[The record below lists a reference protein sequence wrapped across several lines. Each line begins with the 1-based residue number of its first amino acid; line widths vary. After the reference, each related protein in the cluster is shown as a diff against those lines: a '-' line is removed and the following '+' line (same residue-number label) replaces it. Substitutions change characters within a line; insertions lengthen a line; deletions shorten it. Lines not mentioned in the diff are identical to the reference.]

1 MQLTVIRADDSVTH
15 LALSG
20 RLDVQGVN
28 AVQNQFSFQAT
39 ARHRATL
46 VDLSEV
52 TFMASLGIGML
63 VESARALRHR
73 GVKMVLLAPTA
84 DVRKTLEAAG
94 IHQVIPIAATADAA
108 SALLQ

>member
-1 MQLTVIRADDSVTH
+1 MQITVIRADDSVTH

-28 AVQNQFSFQAT
+28 AVKDQFTFQAT

-46 VDLSEV
+46 VDLAQVS
-52 TFMASLGIGML
+52 FMASLGIGML
-63 VESARALRHR
+63 LEAARALRHR

-84 DVRKTLEAAG
+84 DVRKTLESAG
-94 IHQVIPIAATADAA
+94 VQQVIPIAATADAA
-108 SALLQ
+108 DALLQ